1 LFKDRALTSAVTNA
15 ENSFVLC
22 AERQAAEKRK
32 YGRRV
37 IRYPAQIDAGAGT
50 PLRECTLYD
59 VSADGAQIRIGQ
71 SQDLPD
77 EFTLVLS
84 YDGATWRRC
93 TVMWRS
99 GERLGVKFLMTAKK
113 AQASPKWAAL
123 AAQANSQK

>member
-1 LFKDRALTSAVTNA
+1 M
-15 ENSFVLC
+15 
-22 AERQAAEKRK
+22 AADKRK

-37 IRYPAQIDAGAGT
+37 IRYPAQIDAGAGA

-59 VSADGAQIRIGQ
+59 VSEDGAQIRIGQ

-84 YDGATWRRC
+84 YDGAARRRC

-99 GERLGVKFLMTAKK
+99 GERLGVRFLMAAKK
-113 AQASPKWAAL
+113 ARAPSKWAGL
-123 AAQANSQK
+123 ATQAAPRK